1 LRDAQVMMEW
11 VQAIAPVADEAA
23 AALSLHLSGQEAR
36 HKESA
41 SEALHDFNQKKWASW
56 TRLLSNRAQ
65 RVPIGSMTF
74 QHLALQRWIEAH
86 ALHRQALRNRSH
98 TAFHRLRIGLK
109 KFRYTVENFLP
120 DRYAIWGDE
129 LGETQDTLGEMHDLH
144 VLWQTALAIKAFPS
158 EEIRAKWRLRIS
170 GEIGQRL
177 EKYRQKML
185 GIKSRWYVWRAE
197 LPQQESL
204 RMAALAR
211 LRTWA
216 SFRDPDFVR
225 SSHTAMLAL
234 QIYDGLESLGL
245 TGDHDLAGARFLLE
259 AAAVAHNAGMYKTKK
274 KPHLASYRML
284 RKIPPSLRQTAF
296 SGIPEENFKKIC
308 LLAGILRL
316 ANAFD
321 RRLKSVQRLT
331 LTRSAEVLRIH
342 AQGYAEEDA
351 SAEKLS
357 GSSHLLE
364 AACKMPILICP
375 I

>member
-1 LRDAQVMMEW
+1 
-11 VQAIAPVADEAA
+11 
-23 AALSLHLSGQEAR
+23 
-36 HKESA
+36 
-41 SEALHDFNQKKWASW
+41 
-56 TRLLSNRAQ
+56 
-65 RVPIGSMTF
+65 
-74 QHLALQRWIEAH
+74 
-86 ALHRQALRNRSH
+86 LHRQALRNRSH

-284 RKIPPSLRQTAF
+284 RKIPPSPGLSADELGRIALIARFHRGVLPRLRQKAF